1 MSSSYSMQKKA
12 KIYVAGHTGLI
23 GSALVRKLKNL
34 SYLNVIT
41 RTRKALDLTDRKKV
55 ERFFARETPE
65 YVVLAAGR
73 VGGIQ
78 ANATYPAE
86 FIFENL
92 SIQNNVIDLAW
103 KYRVKKLLFLASSCA
118 YPKKCSQPIKEESLL
133 TGALEPT
140 NESYAIAKLAGVKLC
155 QAYHRQYGAK
165 FISAISS
172 NVYGINDHF
181 NEDGHALPTLIKKFH
196 QACLMKSR
204 KVVIWGSGKP
214 KRDFF
219 YVDDLAEACIFLL
232 KYYDRPEVINIGV
245 GYETSIAQLAHKIQQ
260 ISGFRGDLVFDK
272 SRPDG
277 NPRRLL
283 DSSKISAAGWKA
295 HTSLDEGLQLT
306 WNWYLRKI
314 AKGK

>member
-1 MSSSYSMQKKA
+1 MNSNS
-12 KIYVAGHTGLI
+12 KIYVAGHSGLI
-23 GSALVRKLKNL
+23 GSAILRKLKL
-34 SYLNVIT
+34 RGYSKILT
-41 RTRKALDLTDRKKV
+41 RTHRSLDLTDRRKV
-55 ERFFARETPE
+55 ERFFAREHPE
-65 YVVLAAGR
+65 YVVLAAGK

-103 KYRVKKLLFLASSCA
+103 KHRVKKLLFLASSCV
-118 YPKKCSQPIKEESLL
+118 YPKKCPQPMREESIL

-181 NEDGHALPTLIKKFH
+181 NEDGHVLPNLIKKFH
-196 QACLMKSR
+196 QACLKKSR
-204 KVVIWGSGKP
+204 KVVIWGTGKP

-232 KYYDRPEVINIGV
+232 EHYDLPEVINIGV
-245 GYETSIAQLAHKIQQ
+245 GHETSIAQLALKIQR
-260 ISGFRGDLVFDK
+260 ISGFRGELVFDK

-283 DSSKISAAGWKA
+283 DSCKISAAGWKA
-295 HTSLDEGLQLT
+295 QTSLDEGLQLT
-306 WNWYLRKI
+306 WNWYLRMI
-314 AKGK
+314 AKGE